1 MLHFCNK
8 LCDIFATLQVYL
20 VYNNSNVER
29 ALFMRNLL
37 QSMVVCTFIGLLMVL
52 VTGILPI
59 GVMFLGVIALII
71 TTLIAS
77 KLK

>member
-1 MLHFCNK
+1 
-8 LCDIFATLQVYL
+8 
-20 VYNNSNVER
+20 
-29 ALFMRNLL
+29 MRNLL

-77 KLK
+77 KLKWLELEPEPPPLKV

>member
-1 MLHFCNK
+1 
-8 LCDIFATLQVYL
+8 
-20 VYNNSNVER
+20 
-29 ALFMRNLL
+29 MRNLL
-37 QSMVVCTFIGLLMVL
+37 QSIVVCTFIGVL
-52 VTGILPI
+52 PV

>member
-8 LCDIFATLQVYL
+8 LCDIFATLQIYL

-29 ALFMRNLL
+29 ALIMRNLL

-52 VTGILPI
+52 ITGVLPV

>member
-1 MLHFCNK
+1 
-8 LCDIFATLQVYL
+8 
-20 VYNNSNVER
+20 
-29 ALFMRNLL
+29 MRNLL

-77 KLK
+77 KLKWPKLELNPPPLKV

>member
-1 MLHFCNK
+1 
-8 LCDIFATLQVYL
+8 
-20 VYNNSNVER
+20 
-29 ALFMRNLL
+29 MRNLL

-52 VTGILPI
+52 ITGVLPV

>member
-1 MLHFCNK
+1 
-8 LCDIFATLQVYL
+8 
-20 VYNNSNVER
+20 
-29 ALFMRNLL
+29 MRNLL

-52 VTGILPI
+52 VTGILPV
-59 GVMFLGVIALII
+59 GVIFLGVIALII